1 MTETVEKLPLT
12 SPDLLAARLVALRDL
27 FPEIFREGKVDPD
40 ALRQSLGESVA
51 TGPERYGLSWAG
63 KADALR
69 NIQTPSIGTLTPDRA
84 ASVDF
89 DATDNLFIEGDNLEV
104 LKLLQKGYYGKVKL
118 IYIDPPYNTG
128 NEFIYPDNFKE
139 GLDTYLRYS
148 GQVTGEG
155 LKVST
160 NTETSGR
167 YHSRWLDMMYPRL
180 FLARNLLREDG
191 VIFVSI
197 DDHEA
202 HNLRMLMNEV
212 FGEENF
218 IAQLVWEKGRKNDAK
233 LFSVGH
239 EYMICFARSLMT
251 LKDRGTT
258 WREPK
263 PGAKDVWE
271 QYLRLRESYGE
282 KHKQIEN
289 ALQEWYRQLP
299 ATNPAK
305 GLSRYRHIDKY
316 GPWRDRD
323 ISWPGGDGPRYNVI
337 HPVTGKSCKVPER
350 GWVFPTAEGMKDQIR
365 LGLVEFRDDH
375 TEPPIRKAHLH
386 PVPEELDN
394 EHQSIDDE
402 DSEGNDAAA
411 VGLQVM
417 ASYFYKQSQVTV
429 KYLRSLMD
437 AKVFDNPKDHEVLAR
452 IIRYVTSPTD
462 IVLDFFAGSASTAE
476 AVLRVNSSDN
486 GKRRFIMVQLPEP
499 TPKDSVANKVGYKT
513 IANISKERI
522 RRVIKKIEAESADKL
537 PLNGAQA
544 APGFRAF
551 KLAESN
557 FRVWNSAAATGGA
570 EQLAQQLALHIDHV
584 QPHATPESILYE
596 ILLKS
601 GFPLT
606 APVAEVAVADARA
619 FAVADGLL
627 LVCLAEV
634 VTVAT
639 IGALIARK
647 PEQVVCLDAAF
658 GGNDQLKT
666 NTVLQMRD
674 AGITFH
680 TV

>member
-1 MTETVEKLPLT
+1 MTETIEKLPLT
-12 SPDLLAARLVALRDL
+12 SQAPLAERFAILRET
-27 FPEIFREGKVDPD
+27 FPEIFREGKIDVETFRQVIGEAVD
-40 ALRQSLGESVA
+40 

-63 KADALR
+63 KAAALR
-69 NIQTPSIGTLTPDRA
+69 NIQTPSIGTLIPDRA
-84 ASVDF
+84 ASVEF
-89 DATDNLFIEGDNLEV
+89 NTTENVFIEGDNLEV

-128 NEFIYPDNFKE
+128 NEFIYPDNFTE

-155 LKVST
+155 VRVST

-180 FLARNLLREDG
+180 FLAKNLLREDG
-191 VIFVSI
+191 VICVSI
-197 DDHEA
+197 DDHEV
-202 HNLRMLMNEV
+202 HNLRLLMDEV
-212 FGEENF
+212 FGPERF
-218 IAQLVWEKGRKNDAK
+218 IAELVWKSRQNKDDRALNGVSTD
-233 LFSVGH
+233 H
-239 EYMICFARSLMT
+239 EYVLCYGLRVRGDERKPDQYSNPDKDPRGPWASANMVGLATEDRRPNLHYDLVDPNTGINYGKPRLGWRYDPSTMARLIAEKRILWPPAPDGRPRRKAFFSELREEYT
-251 LKDRGTT
+251 AYSSIIGTNVFT
-258 WREPK
+258 RNGTADIERLFGERVMDFPK
-263 PGAKDVWE
+263 PT
-271 QYLRLRESYGE
+271 
-282 KHKQIEN
+282 
-289 ALQEWYRQLP
+289 QLI
-299 ATNPAK
+299 K
-305 GLSRYRHIDKY
+305 EIIVQGCD
-316 GPWRDRD
+316 D
-323 ISWPGGDGPRYNVI
+323 DG
-337 HPVTGKSCKVPER
+337 
-350 GWVFPTAEGMKDQIR
+350 
-365 LGLVEFRDDH
+365 
-375 TEPPIRKAHLH
+375 
-386 PVPEELDN
+386 
-394 EHQSIDDE
+394 
-402 DSEGNDAAA
+402 
-411 VGLQVM
+411 
-417 ASYFYKQSQVTV
+417 
-429 KYLRSLMD
+429 
-437 AKVFDNPKDHEVLAR
+437 
-452 IIRYVTSPTD
+452 
-462 IVLDFFAGSASTAE
+462 IVLDCFAGSCTTADAILSLNRE
-476 AVLRVNSSDN
+476 DGGN
-486 GKRRFIMVQLPEP
+486 RRFIMVQLPEP
-499 TPKDSVANKVGYKT
+499 TPEGSVARKLGYAS
-513 IANISKERI
+513 IADIGKERI